1 MKEIGAVVRFVE
13 VDHGVIIYI
22 DSFSTKEAIFFDFN
36 EPIITNKVVTLY
48 DFPDKTKDVIRH
60 RIFAIPNPTNAT
72 VDIKGDFTA
81 QQSCLIRLYDIYGR
95 LIFSE
100 TGNTSDITVDL
111 GYVRPGLYVI
121 EIKTKAYR
129 YTCKVSKI

>member
-1 MKEIGAVVRFVE
+1 MAL
-13 VDHGVIIYI
+13 
-22 DSFSTKEAIFFDFN
+22 DSMIQLGDTLQNEAAIFFDFN

-60 RIFAIPNPTNAT
+60 TIYAVPNPTNAT

-95 LIFSE
+95 KIFSD
-100 TGNTSDITVDL
+100 TGITSNITVDL
-111 GYVRPGLYVI
+111 SNVRPGLYVI
-121 EIKTKAYR
+121 EVKTKAYR